1 MVRRARAFSSSPR
14 ATRRE
19 ADAVTLGRTLTRVL
33 IAAFFVALPL
43 SAQQATP
50 DSAAQR
56 AKPPFGIGELLEYDI
71 KFSGKPT
78 LGREIHVGNGSME
91 VLPMD
96 TVRGKD
102 TWHTMFRLSGGIPF
116 YRVNDKYEAWADAHT
131 LASLRFYQDIDEGSY
146 EPKRHYEI
154 FPDRREFVEGEKPP
168 QESVEHPVDDGF
180 LLYFI
185 RTIPLRVGLDTA
197 INDYFKADRN
207 PIRIKVV
214 RREKVKVPAGEFN
227 AIVIEPTIKTNG
239 IFKEG
244 GKASIWLSDDE
255 NHIMLQMK
263 SRVSSL
269 GSLNVYLKS
278 FRPSPTTNVPVNRVP
293 PADPER

>member
-1 MVRRARAFSSSPR
+1 MTFRG
-14 ATRRE
+14 
-19 ADAVTLGRTLTRVL
+19 TLHRVL
-33 IAAFFVALPL
+33 LAVSIIALPL

-50 DSAAQR
+50 DSGAQR

-78 LGREIHVGNGSME
+78 LGREIHVGTGSME

-96 TVRGKD
+96 TVRGKE

-131 LASLRFYQDIDEGSY
+131 LASLRFFQDIDEGSY

-154 FPDRREFVEGEKPP
+154 FPERREFIEGDKPP

-278 FRPSPTTNVPVNRVP
+278 VKPSPATNVPLNRVP
-293 PADPER
+293 PSDQQR

>member
-1 MVRRARAFSSSPR
+1 VSLRPNLRRA
-14 ATRRE
+14 
-19 ADAVTLGRTLTRVL
+19 L
-33 IAAFFVALPL
+33 IAASLVTL
-43 SAQQATP
+43 SLGVGAGADAQQLAQT
-50 DSAAQR
+50 DSTR
-56 AKPPFGIGELLEYDI
+56 ARVPFGVGELLEYDI

-78 LGREIHVGNGSME
+78 LGKELHVGNGTME

-96 TVRGKD
+96 TVRGHD

-116 YRVNDKYEAWADAHT
+116 YRVNDKYEAWANARS
-131 LASLRFYQDIDEGSY
+131 LASLRFLQDIDEGGY
-146 EPKRHYEI
+146 EPKRRYEI
-154 FPDRREFVEGEKPP
+154 FPDRREYIENEKPP

-180 LLYFI
+180 LLYYI
-185 RTIPLRVGLDTA
+185 RTIPLRVGLDTT

-244 GKASIWLSDDE
+244 GRASIWLSDDD
-255 NHIMLQMK
+255 NRIMLQMK

-278 FRPSPTTNVPVNRVP
+278 YRPSPTTNVPLNRVP
-293 PADPER
+293 PGDAKR

>member
-1 MVRRARAFSSSPR
+1 
-14 ATRRE
+14 
-19 ADAVTLGRTLTRVL
+19 VTFRGTLHRVL
-33 IAAFFVALPL
+33 IAASIIALPL

-50 DSAAQR
+50 DSSAQR
-56 AKPPFGIGELLEYDI
+56 PKPPFGIGELLEYDI

-96 TVRGKD
+96 TVRGKE

-116 YRVNDKYEAWADAHT
+116 YRVNDKYEAWADVHT
-131 LASLRFYQDIDEGSY
+131 LASLRFFQDIDEGSY
-146 EPKRHYEI
+146 EPKRHFEI
-154 FPDRREFVEGEKPP
+154 FPERREFIEGEKPP

-185 RTIPLRVGLDTA
+185 RTVPLRVGLDTA

-278 FRPSPTTNVPVNRVP
+278 FRPSPTTNVPLNRVP
-293 PADPER
+293 PSDAKR